1 MARLNPLA
9 DSDDE
14 LPDFSTILAKI
25 NGSSQMQQ
33 SQSSSPIKDAP
44 PSKYYNP
51 RSKIKHRSNEVPPVR
66 SNDVNGENA
75 LKVAHVDL
83 SLTSVMDRDA
93 LAPSNRSPRP
103 SNLRS
108 SPRKAGRNLARR
120 EKYLSVSDSSSDLE
134 DALSDH
140 MSDFI
145 VSDAESDGSCTEQ
158 SSLSPPQHRIR
169 TDNAQSAQE
178 IVLPRG
184 AWTFC
189 SERGPTWSR
198 NEFPN
203 KNQSL
208 GEKYLQGQIPR
219 RRAMQDSHESSFE
232 EPDSKLKFSP
242 PRLKSPSRS
251 PSVTRPA
258 TPPTSPSR
266 LKLLSPRKRS
276 YIPPSPHRPSIDA
289 FWSQETINE
298 WNDQHSPK
306 KTPKS
311 SHTRRLDPLEESDE
325 DYLSPCETGPR
336 SPSKG
341 PAKRDKQAAD
351 RRKAFNEKK
360 YALAASFLEELD
372 RTIVNGQITALAEST
387 GGVRLIWSK
396 KLQSTAGRANWKREI
411 TRTKNADGTASA
423 AIYRHHASIEL
434 AEKVI
439 DAEGKYILAPNVA
452 PVDWLTQPQDRLIN
466 VIAHE
471 YCHLLNFMVSNVKDR
486 PHGKEF
492 KLWAK
497 KCSAAFAHRG
507 INVTTKHSYE
517 IAYKYVWAC
526 TRCATEYQRHS
537 KSIDPARH
545 SCGKCKDK
553 LVQIKPVPRA
563 EGRGPSEYQK
573 FVKEHFTRVRKARP
587 AIGMGEVMAE
597 LGREFRAMK
606 EKRNE
611 EMVAVEEE
619 PVEVRQPEEGN
630 DAAIDSVVREL
641 DFLNLGSR

>member
-1 MARLNPLA
+1 MARLNTLA

-108 SPRKAGRNLARR
+108 SPRKAGKNLARR

-178 IVLPRG
+178 IDKQRLPDVVRQHR
-184 AWTFC
+184 TNKSQF
-189 SERGPTWSR
+189 SSKTQVPVQVTLSHSTSHTS
-198 NEFPN
+198 NESLEIEAPFPE
-203 KNQSL
+203 
-208 GEKYLQGQIPR
+208 EK
-219 RRAMQDSHESSFE
+219 
-232 EPDSKLKFSP
+232 
-242 PRLKSPSRS
+242 
-251 PSVTRPA
+251 
-258 TPPTSPSR
+258 
-266 LKLLSPRKRS
+266 
-276 YIPPSPHRPSIDA
+276 
-289 FWSQETINE
+289 ETINE

-630 DAAIDSVVREL
+630 DAGIDSVVREL